1 MRHASNIFI
10 HTKIYNIHIFTRT
23 NKILQGYISL
33 YMYTHWTKLKMI
45 CIKKRACVLRARTR
59 EEEKKKKKKKL
70 TDNATKRRRCVSL
83 WTIIKLRLEDDNLF
97 VLFSL
102 KFFLVKY
109 NLVTIINI
117 YIDI

>member
-59 EEEKKKKKKKL
+59 EEEKKKKKKNSP
-70 TDNATKRRRCVSL
+70 TMQRSAAGVSHFG
-83 WTIIKLRLEDDNLF
+83 RL
-97 VLFSL
+97 
-102 KFFLVKY
+102 
-109 NLVTIINI
+109 
-117 YIDI
+117 